1 MSFIGQTSP
10 DDPAAL
16 SDNLRPVVALAG
28 DYPSGYQIAPHR
40 HARAQ
45 LVYAS
50 QGVMTVTA
58 AAGSWVVPPQ
68 RAVWMP
74 AGAEHGIRVNR
85 AISMR
90 SLYVR
95 PDAAAGLPEA
105 CRVVNVSDLL
115 RALILR
121 AMALPPHYDEAGPD
135 GRIMRVILDELR
147 TLPSAPLHLPRAR
160 DPRLLRVTE
169 ALRADPAD
177 PRPLDAWGRAAGASP
192 RTLARL
198 FVKETGLGFRAWR
211 QRARLLH
218 ALVALGSDAPVTRVA
233 FEAGYDSPSAFIAAF
248 KREFGN
254 TPARY
259 FRDQAGD

>member
-1 MSFIGQTSP
+1 MSLIGQTSP

-90 SLYVR
+90 SLYIR
-95 PDAAAGLPEA
+95 PDAAAGLPTA
-105 CRVVNVSDLL
+105 CRVVNVSELL

-121 AMALPPHYDEAGPD
+121 AMAVAPHYDEAGPD
-135 GRIMRVILDELR
+135 GRIMRVILDEIR
-147 TLPSAPLHLPRAR
+147 ALPSAPLHLPRAR
-160 DPRLLRVTE
+160 DARLLRVTE

-177 PRPLDAWGRAAGASP
+177 PRPLGAWARAAGASP

-198 FVKETGLGFRAWR
+198 FLAETGLGFRAWR

-218 ALVALGSDAPVTRVA
+218 ALVALASGAPVTRVA

-248 KREFGN
+248 KRAFGT
-254 TPARY
+254 TPGRY
-259 FRDQAGD
+259 FDDEGN

>member
-1 MSFIGQTSP
+1 MSKTSQSP
-10 DDPAAL
+10 FTDPASFAG
-16 SDNLRPVVALAG
+16 NPRPIVASANE
-28 DYPSGYQIAPHR
+28 YPTGHRIEPHR

-50 QGVMTVTA
+50 EGVMTVTA
-58 AAGSWVVPPQ
+58 AAASWVVPPL

-74 AGAEHGIRVNR
+74 AGMEHVIRVNR

-90 SLYVR
+90 SLFIHL
-95 PDAAAGLPEA
+95 DAATGLPEA
-105 CRVVNVSDLL
+105 CRVVTVSALL

-121 AMALPPHYDEAGPD
+121 AMTVPPLYDETGPD
-135 GRIMRVILDELR
+135 GRVMRVILDELR
-147 TLPSAPLHLPRAR
+147 RLPSAPLRLPRPR

-169 ALRADPAD
+169 ALVADPAD
-177 PRPLDAWGRAAGASP
+177 ARPLDAWARTAGASP

-198 FVKETGLGFRAWR
+198 FVKETGLTFRAWR

-218 ALVALGSDAPVTRVA
+218 ALVELAAPKPVTTVA
-233 FEAGYDSPSAFIAAF
+233 FEAGYESTSAFIAAF
-248 KREFGN
+248 KRNFGT

-259 FRDQAGD
+259 FRDQAPG